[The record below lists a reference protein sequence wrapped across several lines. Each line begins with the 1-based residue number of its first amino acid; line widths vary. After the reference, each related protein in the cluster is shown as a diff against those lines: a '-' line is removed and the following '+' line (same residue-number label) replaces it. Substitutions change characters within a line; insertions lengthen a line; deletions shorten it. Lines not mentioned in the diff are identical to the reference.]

1 MTSLVE
7 ELAQMQI
14 GDSIGMGQTEVLG
27 VPGGWIFT
35 TTHKA
40 GVTSCFVPL
49 PQNQVEMPK
58 LRNAIITPGG
68 VSH

>member
-1 MTSLVE
+1 MSELVE
-7 ELAQMQI
+7 ALSTMEI
-14 GDSIGMGQTEVLG
+14 GESVGMGQTEVMG

-49 PQNQVEMPK
+49 PANQVAMPK
-58 LRNAIITPGG
+58 IKSPILT
-68 VSH
+68 STH

>member
-1 MTSLVE
+1 MTLVE

-14 GDSIGMGQTEVLG
+14 GDRIALEDTTVMG
-27 VPGGWIFT
+27 VPGGWVFT

-49 PQNQVEMPK
+49 PHNQVAMPD
-58 LRNAIITPGG
+58 LRPKIALPT
-68 VSH
+68 H

>member
-1 MTSLVE
+1 MSELVE
-7 ELAQMQI
+7 ALSTMAI
-14 GDSIGMGQTEVLG
+14 GESVGMGETEVMA

-49 PQNQVEMPK
+49 PANQVAMPK
-58 LRNAIITPGG
+58 VRPSIITN
-68 VSH
+68 H

>member
-1 MTSLVE
+1 MTLVE
-7 ELAQMQI
+7 ELASMQI
-14 GDSIGMGQTEVLG
+14 GDSIGMGPTEVLA

-49 PQNQVEMPK
+49 PQNQVAMPK
-58 LRNAIITPGG
+58 LKPSIITQT
-68 VSH
+68 H